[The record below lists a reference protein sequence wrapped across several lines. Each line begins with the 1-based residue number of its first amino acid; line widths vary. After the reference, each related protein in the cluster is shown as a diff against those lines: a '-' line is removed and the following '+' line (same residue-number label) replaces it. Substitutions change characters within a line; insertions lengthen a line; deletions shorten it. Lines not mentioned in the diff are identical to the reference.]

1 MLAVDLG
8 TPSSYLALAK
18 GTAVFSADERELG
31 TVDEVRAAADLDIF
45 DGIVIAGGSAGRRF
59 VSADH
64 VREIFDR
71 GVLLTLSAADAGSL
85 PEHG

>member
-1 MLAVDLG
+1 MDLG
-8 TPSSYLALAK
+8 TPSSYLSLTT
-18 GTAVFSADERELG
+18 GTPVVSSDEQELG
-31 TVDEVRAAADLDIF
+31 RVEEVRAAADLDIF
-45 DGIVIAGGSAGRRF
+45 DGIVITGGSAGRRF

-71 GVLLTLSAADAGSL
+71 GVLLTLSAAEAGSL